1 MNKSVLNE
9 VKQNRGNLSR
19 LDYQKAFDSVAYE
32 WFIEYLKLAKL
43 PLLIVTA
50 TDTLTKSWATNI
62 HISGQNVQGD

>member
-19 LDYQKAFDSVAYE
+19 LDYQKVFDSVAYE
-32 WFIEYLKLAKL
+32 WFIEYLKIAEL

-50 TDTLTKSWATNI
+50 TDSLTKSWARNI